1 MSNLKQ
7 IEVVAAVIVKDGFI
21 LATQRG
27 YGEFKGKWEF
37 PGGKVEP
44 NENLQQAVI
53 REIKEET
60 NADINVIEYISTV
73 EYDYSNF
80 HLTMHTYL
88 CELLNNSLEFVCHDK
103 NTLELEHDN
112 MVWLDLKDLEYLD
125 WLPADIIVIDDL
137 KKNKTLKKLQ

>member
-7 IEVVAAVIVKDGFI
+7 IEVVAAVIVKDGTI

-37 PGGKVEP
+37 PGGKVE
-44 NENLQQAVI
+44 NGENLEQAII

-60 NADINVIEYISTV
+60 NADINVIEYINTV
-73 EYDYSNF
+73 EYDYETF

-88 CELLNNSLEFVCHDK
+88 CELINNNPEFVFHDN
-103 NTLELEHDN
+103 NTLEHEN
-112 MVWLDLKDLEYLD
+112 MVWLDLNDLDHLD
-125 WLPADIIVIDDL
+125 WLPADVLVIDEL
-137 KKNKTLKKLQ
+137 KKNKVLKSI